1 MDIKEEKRK
10 NAEAITGRCV
20 HMQILHSTLW
30 GLRRVFSPPP
40 CKTVPKITVSLSERD
55 HLSLK
60 LLSIVENKNIGN
72 ILIEAVRDHI
82 KHKGADRLKVNPGED

>member
-1 MDIKEEKRK
+1 MQKR
-10 NAEAITGRCV
+10 
-20 HMQILHSTLW
+20 
-30 GLRRVFSPPP
+30 LRADTCLCRFCIVECGGCEGFSRPP

-82 KHKGADRLKVNPGED
+82 KLKGADRLKVNPGED